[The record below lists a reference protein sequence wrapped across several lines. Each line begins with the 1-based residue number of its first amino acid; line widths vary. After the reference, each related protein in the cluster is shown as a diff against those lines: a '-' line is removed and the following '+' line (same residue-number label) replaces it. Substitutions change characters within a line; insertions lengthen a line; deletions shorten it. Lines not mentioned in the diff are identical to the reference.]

1 MRVQRGGILMKFWR
15 KKSIFEDSLFWEIF
29 FYLDDLL
36 YKTRSCWVDVLE
48 WVKLRFQ
55 RRLEG
60 SIFGLERYYSL
71 LNDYFETSLLT
82 HFYFSKSN
90 IFLQNRAIFILFQ
103 FSNDYSIV
111 ITFYRVYQIIFPLIC
126 FYRRTWRKKKQIFK
140 DSTV

>member
-29 FYLDDLL
+29 IYLDDLL
-36 YKTRSCWVDVLE
+36 YKTRSCWADVLE

-60 SIFGLERYYSL
+60 SIYVMERFHSL